1 MLNTTKRSHNVY
13 YEKKQTK
20 KQGMKTRVVAALV
33 ATMLLLSLAIP
44 VLAQTDSEDQ
54 ITPTPET
61 TPVKDP
67 YLEEYLP
74 CTNAR
79 YRAWYGAS

>member
-1 MLNTTKRSHNVY
+1 
-13 YEKKQTK
+13 
-20 KQGMKTRVVAALV
+20 MKTRVVTALV
-33 ATMLLLSLAIP
+33 ATMLLLSLAYP
-44 VLAQTDSEDQ
+44 ALAKTDPEDQ
-54 ITPTPET
+54 SHEDTPT

>member
-1 MLNTTKRSHNVY
+1 
-13 YEKKQTK
+13 
-20 KQGMKTRVVAALV
+20 MKTRVVAALV

-54 ITPTPET
+54 STHKAET
-61 TPVKDP
+61 TPVKDL

>member
-1 MLNTTKRSHNVY
+1 
-13 YEKKQTK
+13 
-20 KQGMKTRVVAALV
+20 MKTRVVAALV
-33 ATMLLLSLAIP
+33 ATMLLLSLVIP

-54 ITPTPET
+54 SDCAET
-61 TPVKDP
+61 APVKDL

>member
-1 MLNTTKRSHNVY
+1 
-13 YEKKQTK
+13 
-20 KQGMKTRVVAALV
+20 MKTRVVAALV

-44 VLAQTDSEDQ
+44 VLAQTDTEDQ
-54 ITPTPET
+54 STPTTET
-61 TPVKDP
+61 TLLKDP

-79 YRAWYGAS
+79 YRAWFGAS

>member
-1 MLNTTKRSHNVY
+1 
-13 YEKKQTK
+13 
-20 KQGMKTRVVAALV
+20 MKTRVVAALV

-44 VLAQTDSEDQ
+44 VLAQTDSEGQ
-54 ITPTPET
+54 IDYAEPI
-61 TPVKDP
+61 VIKDP

>member
-1 MLNTTKRSHNVY
+1 
-13 YEKKQTK
+13 
-20 KQGMKTRVVAALV
+20 MKPVAAALV
-33 ATMLLLSLAIP
+33 AAMLLLSLAIP
-44 VLAQTDSEDQ
+44 VQAHADTDNETEPAPA
-54 ITPTPET
+54 TPIR
-61 TPVKDP
+61 DP